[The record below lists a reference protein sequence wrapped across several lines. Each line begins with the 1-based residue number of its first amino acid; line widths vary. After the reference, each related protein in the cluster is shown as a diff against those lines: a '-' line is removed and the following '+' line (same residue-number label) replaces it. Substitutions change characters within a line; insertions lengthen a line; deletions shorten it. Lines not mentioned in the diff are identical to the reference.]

1 MPRYFLDLDISRDDY
16 LRYYR
21 GGAASVRAVDREGR
35 TVRFPAS
42 ALRAH
47 VRHSGVQG
55 RFCLVTDDEHR
66 LLELQRL

>member
-1 MPRYFLDLDISRDDY
+1 MPRYYLDLDISREDY

-21 GGAASVRAVDREGR
+21 GDAASVRAVDRQGR

-47 VRHSGVQG
+47 VTHSGVRG
-55 RFCLVTDDEHR
+55 SFCLVTDNAHR
-66 LLELQRL
+66 LLEFARI